1 MHGCVHG
8 CVRRFLKSSMR
19 DEFQLHGIPIR
30 FLVRTSE
37 NPYAPRRQRL
47 RGGSNVP
54 EGLRK
59 LEHFKAKRSL
69 ASRI

>member
-1 MHGCVHG
+1 
-8 CVRRFLKSSMR
+8 MR